1 MTLDLLGWRK
11 AFNGCSRSVV
21 IENKEKMMKM
31 RFVNLIAVV
40 VIGMALVVSPALAA
54 EQKKPNILVIWGDD
68 IGMWN
73 VGAYTHGMMGRTP
86 NIDSLAKQGAIFTDH
101 YGQASCTA
109 GRAAF
114 ITGQMPLRTG
124 ETTIGIPGSKLG
136 IQKEDPTLAEVLK
149 SQGYATAQFGKNHLG
164 DRNEFLP
171 TTHGFDEW
179 FGNLY
184 HLNAQEEPEQL
195 DYPGQKNPKYL
206 EKYGP
211 RDVLY
216 TWATD
221 VDDPTEDPVFGR
233 VGKQKIEKRGQL
245 TRKRMETFDQ
255 EVTDVTLKY
264 LDKVGKGDKPF
275 FVWYNTTAI
284 HIWSHSPKKYIQ
296 MAVDEGRAEEDVV
309 RAKMIEHDEQVGSLL
324 KKLDELGVADNTI
337 VIYSTDNGVELMMWP
352 DGGMGPF
359 RGEKGTSW
367 EGGFRVPCLIRWPGQ
382 IKPGT
387 ELNGIQSHEDLFVTL
402 AAAAGMPNLKK
413 ELLTGKK
420 MGEMTYKIHLD
431 GYNQLDYWTG
441 KTEKSARREF
451 FYYDETDLMAI
462 RVDGWKMHIGVKP
475 EGLWWNEKYY
485 PNVPYLFNLLMDPME
500 KMDPESKEWGY
511 IGRTFFAKKMWAPT
525 AAAPFI
531 AEHLKSL
538 AEFPPRQKADTL
550 SIKKALEETMK
561 KFENPRGNNN

>member
-1 MTLDLLGWRK
+1 
-11 AFNGCSRSVV
+11 
-21 IENKEKMMKM
+21 M
-31 RFVNLIAVV
+31 RTKIAVV
-40 VIGMALVVSPALAA
+40 LAVIIVGLALIAGPASAA

-86 NIDSLAKQGAIFTDH
+86 NIDSLAKKGAIFTDH

-136 IQKEDPTLAEVLK
+136 LQKEDPTLAEVLK

-171 TTHGFDEW
+171 TVHGFDEW

-195 DYPGQKNPKYL
+195 DYPGQKNPAYL
-206 EKYGP
+206 AKFGP

-221 VDDPTEDPVFGR
+221 KDDPTEDPVFGR
-233 VGKQKIEKRGQL
+233 VGKQKIEKKGQL

-255 EVTDVTLKY
+255 EVTDATLKY
-264 LDKVGKGDKPF
+264 LDKIGKGDKPF
-275 FVWYNTTAI
+275 FVWYNTTAT
-284 HIWSHSPKKYIQ
+284 HINSHSPKKYIQ

-324 KKLDELGVADNTI
+324 KKLEELGVADNTI
-337 VIYSTDNGVELMMWP
+337 VIYSTDNGNEMMLWP
-352 DGGMGPF
+352 DAGYAPF
-359 RGEKGTSW
+359 RGEKGSSW
-367 EGGFRVPCLIRWPGQ
+367 EGGFRVPCLVKWPGH

-402 AAAAGMPNLKK
+402 AAAAGMPNLKE
-413 ELLTGKK
+413 ELLKGKK
-420 MGEMTYKIHLD
+420 MGDMTYKVHLD
-431 GYNQLDYWTG
+431 GYNQLDYWAG
-441 KTEKSARREF
+441 KSDKSARRSF
-451 FYYDETDLMAI
+451 FFYDETDLMAI

-475 EGLWWNEKYY
+475 EGIWWNEKYY

-500 KMDPESKEWGY
+500 KMDPESHEWGY
-511 IGRTFFAKKMWAPT
+511 AGRKFFAAKMWAPN

-561 KFENPRGNNN
+561 KFENPKGGNN

>member
-1 MTLDLLGWRK
+1 MLKQQKTLARK
-11 AFNGCSRSVV
+11 AA
-21 IENKEKMMKM
+21 MWA
-31 RFVNLIAVV
+31 AVGAV
-40 VIGMALVVSPALAA
+40 LSATTLMPAPEAKAA
-54 EQKKPNILVIWGDD
+54 DTSQQQKRPNILVIWGDD

-86 NIDSLAKQGAIFTDH
+86 NIDSLARQGAIFTDH

-114 ITGQMPLRTG
+114 ITGQIPLRTG
-124 ETTIGIPGSKLG
+124 MTTIGIPGSKLG

-149 SQGYATAQFGKNHLG
+149 SQGYVTAQFGKNHLG

-171 TTHGFDEW
+171 TVHGFDEW
-179 FGNLY
+179 YGNLY
-184 HLNAQEEPEQL
+184 HLNAQEEPEWL
-195 DYPGQKNPKYL
+195 EYPGQKNRVYK
-206 EKYGP
+206 EKFGP

-216 TWATD
+216 TRAAD

-255 EVTDVTLKY
+255 EVTEATVQY
-264 LDKVGKGDKPF
+264 LDKAAKTGKPF
-275 FVWYNTTAI
+275 FVWFNTTAI
-284 HIWSHSPKKYIQ
+284 HIWSHPTQKYVQ
-296 MAVDEGRAEEDVV
+296 MAVNEGRAETDVV
-309 RAKMIEHDEQVGSLL
+309 RAKMLEHDEQVGALL

-337 VIYSTDNGVELMMWP
+337 VVYSTDNGNELMFWP
-352 DGGMGPF
+352 DGGYAPF

-402 AAAAGMPNLKK
+402 AAAAGLRNLKQ
-413 ELLTGKK
+413 ELLAGKK
-420 MGEMTYKIHLD
+420 MGNRTYKVHLD

-441 KTEKSARREF
+441 KADKSARRAF
-451 FYYDETDLMAI
+451 FFYDETDLMAV
-462 RVDGWKMHIGVKP
+462 RVDGWKMHVGVKP
-475 EGLWWNEKYY
+475 EGLWWDEKYY

-500 KMDPESKEWGY
+500 KMDPQSKEWGY
-511 IGRTFFAKKMWAPT
+511 AGRQFFAQRMWAPN
-525 AAAPFI
+525 AASPFI
-531 AEHLKSL
+531 ADLVKSL
-538 AEFPPRQKADTL
+538 TEYPPRQKADTL
-550 SIKKALEETMK
+550 SLKKTLDAVMQKL
-561 KFENPRGNNN
+561 ENPKGGNN